1 MSPSLRRSASPPL
14 DDALKLA
21 FLNDSLVRFIG
32 ILNPVLVVIAFGW
45 QKLRHP
51 IDAVRAAA
59 TEGSGRKA
67 YRLTDFVLVFVH
79 RASIT
84 FNLIALHLCGG
95 AGVFN
100 CGLYFEI
107 LLPRNWF
114 MGPFNRLYFVVN
126 DRRRLGESVLSGTG
140 RITLRCA
147 ASGNQD
153 LFATT
158 LVVR

>member
-1 MSPSLRRSASPPL
+1 M
-14 DDALKLA
+14 
-21 FLNDSLVRFIG
+21 
-32 ILNPVLVVIAFGW
+32 
-45 QKLRHP
+45 RHHV
-51 IDAVRAAA
+51 DAVCTAAA
-59 TEGSGRKA
+59 EWPGRKA
-67 YRLTDFVLVFVH
+67 HRLTDFVLVFVH

-126 DRRRLGESVLSGTG
+126 DRRRLGESVLSGTA

-147 ASGNQD
+147 TSGYPD
-153 LFATT
+153 LLPNNSGRAGDS
-158 LVVR
+158 RK